1 MRPLAVAVIL
11 TCSANLA
18 FAQTPDLHRSG
29 LPRRQA
35 DRLERLIED
44 SATRRFEG
52 DATIRPTETIEGN
65 VFLHRGILNVAGT
78 VRGEIIVV
86 DGDVIFEEGASVGG
100 DVTVVGGTIRNV
112 EAAVLAGT
120 VTEFGEGFGLLAQ
133 ARRIHGGHDDW
144 RADWRADRDEWGG
157 SDDRRWRADF
167 GSADFAV
174 RVGAN
179 YNRVEGLPVQFGP
192 DLRTGGRS
200 PLRLEALAVWR
211 TDVGPITNTERM
223 GYAARLEQYL
233 GRNVRVGASVR
244 STIDPIENWNLDDIE
259 ATLATA
265 MLHQDQRDYFEREGW
280 STWVRYAPR
289 RSPLD
294 VVFEYRDER
303 HRTAAA
309 RDPWTLLN
317 REDLWRNQPL
327 VGEGRIRTV
336 NATASWDTRAGGD
349 FAYRGWY
356 LGATL
361 THGVDG
367 GLTLPAA
374 TGPTGATLQTTA
386 YGSDFSAGLID
397 LRRYEPVGYGGA
409 IGLRAVAGGSLDGKA
424 LAPQF
429 QHALGGA
436 GTLPGYDLMSADC
449 GARQAAVQAG
459 DPQAPRFYYPSY
471 GCDRFAMAQAEY
483 RGGMSINFG
492 GDERD
497 DRHWNFDADFNWTV
511 FFDAARGWALG
522 DDPARND
529 TGMLYDAG
537 VGFIIGGFGIY
548 GAAPLNGETRA
559 ARLFV
564 RLGPRF

>member
-1 MRPLAVAVIL
+1 MRPLVVAALL

-44 SATRRFEG
+44 PATRRFEG
-52 DATIRPTETIEGN
+52 DATIRPDETVEGN
-65 VFLHRGILNVAGT
+65 VFLHRGILNVGGT

-86 DGDVIFEEGASVGG
+86 DGDVIFDEGASVGG
-100 DVTVVGGTIRNV
+100 DVTVVGGSIRNA
-112 EAAVLAGT
+112 ESAVLAGT

-133 ARRIHGGHDDW
+133 ARRIHDGRDDW
-144 RADWRADRDEWGG
+144 RGDWRADRDDWGR
-157 SDDRRWRADF
+157 SEDRRWRTDF

-179 YNRVEGLPVQFGP
+179 YNRVEGLPIQFGP
-192 DLRTGGRS
+192 DLRTGGNS

-233 GRNVRVGASVR
+233 GRSFRIGASVR
-244 STIDPIENWNLDDIE
+244 STIDPIEDWNLDDIE

-265 MLHQDQRDYFEREGW
+265 MLHEDQRDYFQREGW
-280 STWVRYAPR
+280 SAYIRFAPR

-294 VVFEYRDER
+294 LAFEYRDER
-303 HRTAAA
+303 HSSVAA
-309 RDPWTLLN
+309 RDPWTLIH
-317 REDLWRNQPL
+317 REDLWRDQPL
-327 VGEGRIRTV
+327 VGEGRIRTI

-356 LGATL
+356 LGATVS
-361 THGVDG
+361 HGVDG
-367 GLTLPAA
+367 SLTLPAA
-374 TGPTGATLQTTA
+374 ANATGTLLERPT
-386 YGSDFSAGLID
+386 YGSDFTAGLID
-397 LRRYEPVGYGGA
+397 LRRYEPVGFGGA
-409 IGLRAVAGGSLDGKA
+409 IGLRAVAGGSLDGKT

-449 GARQAAVQAG
+449 GARQAAVQTG
-459 DPQAPRFYYPSY
+459 GPTTPRFFYPSY

-483 RGGMSINFG
+483 RGGMKFNFG
-492 GDERD
+492 GDDEHD
-497 DRHWNFDADFNWTV
+497 WNVNTDVNWTV

-522 DDPARND
+522 VDPVRND
-529 TGMLYDAG
+529 TGTLYDAG
-537 VGFIIGGFGIY
+537 LGFIVGGFGIY
-548 GAAPLNGETRA
+548 GAAPLNGENRA
-559 ARLFV
+559 VRLFV